1 MSADTA
7 TTVSISC
14 SDLSIADH
22 SGRRLVDG
30 VTFVL
35 PRRSALIVGGAT
47 GSGKSTLA
55 AVLAGRAPEGVHVDG
70 GEAFVEGTSLR
81 RKGRKLRGLGVYA
94 GYVGQADGATL
105 PPRLTVGEII
115 GEPFTG
121 RVRRPNGRAVA
132 LRVASLLD
140 ELALPLGLAAKF
152 PYELSAGMR
161 QRVAIARALML
172 DPRLIVGDEILA
184 NLDVEA
190 RRVVGEALGRRRAA
204 GASLMLVTNDVEAA
218 DAFNADVLVLKAGH
232 TLAYGHGS
240 SAARGFLGDTAVAP

>member
-1 MSADTA
+1 MASE
-7 TTVSISC
+7 TTTTPSIVC
-14 SDLSIADH
+14 TDLSIADAG
-22 SGRRLVDG
+22 GRRLVDG
-30 VTFVL
+30 VTIRL
-35 PRRSALIVGGAT
+35 PRRAALVVGGAT

-70 GEAFVEGTSLR
+70 GEALVEGASLR
-81 RKGRKLRGLGVYA
+81 RKGRTLRGLGVYV
-94 GYVGQADGATL
+94 GYVGQADGARL

-132 LRVASLLD
+132 MRVADLLD

-190 RRVVGEALGRRRAA
+190 RRVVGEALTRRRAG
-204 GASLMLVTNDVEAA
+204 GASLMLVTNDVDVP
-218 DAFNADVLVLKAGH
+218 DAYDADVLVLKAGH

-240 SAARGFLGDTAVAP
+240 AAARGFLGDAALAP

>member
-1 MSADTA
+1 MAPDTA
-7 TTVSISC
+7 TPSIVC

-30 VTFVL
+30 VTFTL
-35 PRRSALIVGGAT
+35 PRRAALVVSGAT

-55 AVLAGRAPEGVHVDG
+55 AVLAGRAPDGVRVDG
-70 GEAFVEGTSLR
+70 GAVFVEGASLR

-94 GYVGQADGATL
+94 GYVGQADGAQL
-105 PPRLTVGEII
+105 PPRLTVTEII

-132 LRVASLLD
+132 LRVAGLLD

-184 NLDVEA
+184 NLDVDA
-190 RRVVGEALGRRRAA
+190 RRVVGEALARRR
-204 GASLMLVTNDVEAA
+204 GSGTSLMLVTNDPDVP
-218 DAFNADVLVLKAGH
+218 DTFDADVLVLKAGH

-240 SAARGFLGDTAVAP
+240 AAVRGLLGDTAATP